1 VVIAVLLSGL
11 GRLCFLYRKDGLA
24 RLTGGPP
31 VLSAGRRT
39 VPGVAPI
46 ASFEFAGPLWPHAG
60 PDGWHFVTLPPGI
73 SADIKGLTAGPRR
86 GFGSVRVAVTVGA
99 TSWQTSIFPSR
110 DAGSYVLPV
119 KRSVRV
125 AEGLDVGDEVRAT
138 VHVDGP

>member
-1 VVIAVLLSGL
+1 
-11 GRLCFLYRKDGLA
+11 
-24 RLTGGPP
+24 
-31 VLSAGRRT
+31 
-39 VPGVAPI
+39 VAPI

-73 SADIKGLTAGPRR
+73 SADIKDLAAGPRR
-86 GFGSVRVAVTVGA
+86 GFGSVRVAVIVGA

-119 KRSVRV
+119 RRSVRV

>member
-1 VVIAVLLSGL
+1 
-11 GRLCFLYRKDGLA
+11 
-24 RLTGGPP
+24 
-31 VLSAGRRT
+31 
-39 VPGVAPI
+39 VAPI

-73 SADIKGLTAGPRR
+73 SDDIKGLTAGPRR

-110 DAGSYVLPV
+110 ETGSYVLPV

-125 AEGLDVGDEVRAT
+125 AEGIDVGDEVRA
-138 VHVDGP
+138 VVEIAGP

>member
-1 VVIAVLLSGL
+1 
-11 GRLCFLYRKDGLA
+11 
-24 RLTGGPP
+24 
-31 VLSAGRRT
+31 
-39 VPGVAPI
+39 VAPI

-60 PDGWHFVTLPPGI
+60 PDGWYFITLPAGI

-99 TSWQTSIFPSR
+99 TSWRTSIFPSR
-110 DAGSYVLPV
+110 EAGAYVLPV
-119 KRSVRV
+119 KRSVRL